1 MFQLVY
7 VYVYSV
13 LNVLSCTLSFSVVY
27 ITL

>member
-13 LNVLSCTLSFSVVY
+13 LNVLSCTMSLSVVY